1 MEKKFTKA
9 SLLTDVL
16 SLVALYVIHVIMIS
30 VAAMIGEIAI
40 GVYVVIGAIIAL
52 ATKTDRSDIDNWIA
66 RALLSPIMM
75 PFFLSRRIR
84 PYTWI
89 FATNMLIPKMNDEE
103 VRQAYDRLSSIDRQV
118 TQLRNDPQWKDR
130 DFDFLGIKDEMVWGC
145 RTWGEAETLFEHIE
159 EEIEGRKKRK
169 A

>member
-1 MEKKFTKA
+1 MEQKFAKA

-16 SLVALYVIHVIMIS
+16 SLVALYIVHVVLIII
-30 VAAMIGEIAI
+30 AALIGEIAI
-40 GVYVVIGAIIAL
+40 GIYAVICAIIAL
-52 ATKTDRSDIDNWIA
+52 TTKTDRSDIDNWIV

-84 PYTWI
+84 PYSWI
-89 FATNMLIPKMNDEE
+89 FATNMLIPKMNDAE
-103 VRQAYDRLSSIDRQV
+103 VKQAYDRLSSIDRQV
-118 TQLRNDPQWKDR
+118 KQLHNDPQWEDR

-145 RTWGEAETLFEHIE
+145 RTWGEAETMFEHIE
-159 EEIEGRKKRK
+159 EEWEGRKKGK

>member
-1 MEKKFTKA
+1 MEQKFAKA

-16 SLVALYVIHVIMIS
+16 SLVALYIVHVVLIII
-30 VAAMIGEIAI
+30 AALIGEIAI
-40 GVYVVIGAIIAL
+40 GIYAVICVIIAL
-52 ATKTDRSDIDNWIA
+52 TTKTDRSDIDNWIA

-84 PYTWI
+84 PYSWI
-89 FATNMLIPKMNDEE
+89 FATNMLIPKMNDAE
-103 VRQAYDRLSSIDRQV
+103 VKQAYDRLSSIDRQV
-118 TQLRNDPQWKDR
+118 KQLHNDPQWKDR

-159 EEIEGRKKRK
+159 GECEGRKKGK
-169 A
+169 V